1 MLQSNTYKLKVSE
14 QKKCAYEVKKQIF
27 EITKD
32 STCSSMHKKINYI
45 LNKDRALEGME
56 VQPQARSCK

>member
-1 MLQSNTYKLKVSE
+1 MLQSKTSKLKVSE
-14 QKKCAYEVKKQIF
+14 QKQCAYEVKKQIF
-27 EITKD
+27 EITKN

-45 LNKDRALEGME
+45 LYKDRALEGME